1 MDLRAPLH
9 LSAQRTDR
17 QISFRSQL
25 VVRSQQ
31 DIGMD
36 GRHFG
41 GTFRLPPYHTKDF
54 HPYQPT
60 RRYVCRSAPL
70 HRIEHLPGL
79 VVHATDEENT
89 KSEALEA
96 FFVFHLIIIK
106 KYKQEDKRILHS
118 SFFTLHLA
126 YAYEDKRY
134 RTDKY
139 QPFSW

>member
-60 RRYVCRSAPL
+60 GRYVCRSAPL

-89 KSEALEA
+89 KSETLEA
-96 FFVFHLIIIK
+96 IEAIEVK
-106 KYKQEDKRILHS
+106 NE
-118 SFFTLHLA
+118 
-126 YAYEDKRY
+126 E
-134 RTDKY
+134 
-139 QPFSW
+139 

>member
-17 QISFRSQL
+17 KISFRSQL

-60 RRYVCRSAPL
+60 GRYVCRSAPL

>member
-17 QISFRSQL
+17 QISVRSQL

-41 GTFRLPPYHTKDF
+41 STFRLPPYHTKDF

-60 RRYVCRSAPL
+60 GRYVCRSAPL

-96 FFVFHLIIIK
+96 FFVFYLIIIK

-134 RTDKY
+134 RTGEY
-139 QPFSW
+139 QPISW

>member
-17 QISFRSQL
+17 QIPVRSQL

-60 RRYVCRSAPL
+60 GRYVRRSAPL

-79 VVHATDEENT
+79 VVHATDEENP

-134 RTDKY
+134 RTGEY
-139 QPFSW
+139 QPISW

>member
-17 QISFRSQL
+17 QISVRSQL

-60 RRYVCRSAPL
+60 GRYVRRSAPL
-70 HRIEHLPGL
+70 HRIEHLSGL
-79 VVHATDEENT
+79 VVHATDEENP

-96 FFVFHLIIIK
+96 LSTSIIRIQTRRQENTSLFV
-106 KYKQEDKRILHS
+106 LHS
-118 SFFTLHLA
+118 PLSLRL
-126 YAYEDKRY
+126 
-134 RTDKY
+134 
-139 QPFSW
+139 